1 MSIFDLRQLII
12 EEYGKYV
19 QSFFSIADERVR
31 EFIKEEVLVKRALWP
46 DALLQINP
54 PYDMEVRVE
63 DLVIE
68 GKLHPLYFEIF
79 RIDSGGSLRLFRHL
93 EKAFFAP
100 GT

>member
-1 MSIFDLRQLII
+1 MKGCKNSL
-12 EEYGKYV
+12 
-19 QSFFSIADERVR
+19 ERR
-31 EFIKEEVLVKRALWP
+31 VLVKQALWP

-79 RIDSGGSLRLFRHL
+79 RIESGGSLRLFSHL